1 MASDKPKKQA
11 TVGIQVQ
18 LDETVAQGAYCN
30 LAMINHNETEFVFD
44 FIYVQP
50 QQPKAKVRSR
60 IICNPRNAKRLLIAL
75 GDNIQLYEKKFG
87 TIPAAKPPSEKLIH

>member
-1 MASDKPKKQA
+1 MSSNKPKKPA

-18 LDETVAQGAYCN
+18 LDELIAQGAYCN

-75 GDNIQLYEKKFG
+75 GENIQVYEKKFG
-87 TIPAAKPPSEKLIH
+87 VIPAAKPPTEKIIH